1 MKVNETHKRSLLKGV
16 TAKILEILFDFM
28 ILNLIFQRPLESFGV
43 AVGIEVV
50 CYILSYIN
58 ERIWNKLKWGRR
70 IYE

>member
-28 ILNLIFQRPLESFGV
+28 ILNLIFQRPLESVGV
-43 AVGIEVV
+43 AVGIEVI
-50 CYILSYIN
+50 CYVLTYIN
-58 ERIWNKLKWGRR
+58 ERVWNKCKWGRR